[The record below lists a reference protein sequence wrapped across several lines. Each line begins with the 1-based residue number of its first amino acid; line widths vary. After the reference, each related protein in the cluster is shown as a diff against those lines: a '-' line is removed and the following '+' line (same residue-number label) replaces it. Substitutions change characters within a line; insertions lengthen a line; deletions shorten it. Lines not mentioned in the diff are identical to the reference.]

1 MNIDDTDSEDDV
13 RDEDLDEEDEEELS
27 DQDGR
32 EDDRRDWI
40 NPLHH
45 TMKKTHRI
53 SRRDP
58 TTSIVI
64 SVVRLS

>member
-45 TMKKTHRI
+45 NMKKTHRNI
-53 SRRDP
+53 RCSWNDDDYRM
-58 TTSIVI
+58 S
-64 SVVRLS
+64 